1 MMPRFLSRWLS
12 IRQINKELDRN
23 LERRRIERIRR
34 SQASVKGWATRRAHE
49 REARSC

>member
-12 IRQINKELDRN
+12 IRAIERELDRN

-34 SQASVKGWATRRAHE
+34 SRAAQQGWETRRAHE
-49 REARSC
+49 REMRA

>member
-1 MMPRFLSRWLS
+1 MKRPLWLSRWLS

-34 SQASVKGWATRRAHE
+34 SQASVKGWETRRANE
-49 REARSC
+49 REQRA